1 MCSQK
6 KSVARTFIQRLGQML
21 KTTNLTDPRKRPV
34 VQLSQIMALI
44 ISMPLFSCK
53 SLFDLDYLARNKH
66 VRKLLGSK
74 RYMVGSD
81 STIQRV
87 ISQIIPDEVTTMVGT
102 SMKLSVSDTEE
113 SCYLDTGVHRSIG
126 IVDGTCVFGS
136 VWFTVLARP
145 TKTGTYAQVV
155 RPMKGRGHELR
166 GSEEMLLREGDTL
179 PQLLSFDGLYLCEPF
194 LHLICAK
201 LKRHILVKFRSVK
214 RDGTPR
220 KHERLLLDRAARY
233 MEHQGFYSDA
243 VQTAS
248 GYDYQRS
255 TSYQIEAVPDEWH
268 GVPVL
273 VLRVTEG
280 KETFWVITS
289 DVHLSLPAAR
299 EAAHLRWSIEND
311 EFKRMSYLTGTK
323 RVRTHNK
330 IAAVCLLCCI
340 AMGVNFLTSI
350 NHVLASV
357 VTKTLPVKRTWKIT
371 GRWIWK
377 GIKWQIRTGG
387 MSVLS

>member
-126 IVDGTCVFGS
+126 IVDGTCVFG
-136 VWFTVLARP
+136 
-145 TKTGTYAQVV
+145 
-155 RPMKGRGHELR
+155 
-166 GSEEMLLREGDTL
+166 
-179 PQLLSFDGLYLCEPF
+179 
-194 LHLICAK
+194 
-201 LKRHILVKFRSVK
+201 
-214 RDGTPR
+214 
-220 KHERLLLDRAARY
+220 ERLVHRAGATDKDRNVCAGCETDEGQRAR
-233 MEHQGFYSDA
+233 
-243 VQTAS
+243 TA
-248 GYDYQRS
+248 
-255 TSYQIEAVPDEWH
+255 
-268 GVPVL
+268 
-273 VLRVTEG
+273 RV
-280 KETFWVITS
+280 
-289 DVHLSLPAAR
+289 
-299 EAAHLRWSIEND
+299 
-311 EFKRMSYLTGTK
+311 
-323 RVRTHNK
+323 
-330 IAAVCLLCCI
+330 
-340 AMGVNFLTSI
+340 
-350 NHVLASV
+350 
-357 VTKTLPVKRTWKIT
+357 
-371 GRWIWK
+371 
-377 GIKWQIRTGG
+377 
-387 MSVLS
+387 